1 MQHNVYE
8 MFSVTL
14 SIKSYGTFNK
24 KYQISCLI
32 ILKAKF
38 NNKKIYYLK
47 MRQLM
52 NIFFRN
58 MFGGYLFIVFFKIFK
73 IIF

>member
-1 MQHNVYE
+1 MKANKMLHK
-8 MFSVTL
+8 L
-14 SIKSYGTFNK
+14 SDFN
-24 KYQISCLI
+24 
-32 ILKAKF
+32 LKAKF